1 MYIIEQGS
9 KFRKDLK
16 RYSNDKKKLIALKE
30 TIQHLERT
38 GTVPKEYGPHPL
50 KGDYAGALECHIGS
64 DFLLIWVDK
73 NANTIKLLRLG
84 SHSELFK

>member
-9 KFRKDLK
+9 KFRKDLN
-16 RYSNDKKKLIALKE
+16 RYSNDKKKLLALKE
-30 TIQHLERT
+30 TIQYLERT
-38 GTVPKEYGPHPL
+38 GTVPKEYVPHPL
-50 KGDYAGALECHIGS
+50 KGDYVGALECHIGS

-73 NANTIKLLRLG
+73 DTNTIKLLRLG